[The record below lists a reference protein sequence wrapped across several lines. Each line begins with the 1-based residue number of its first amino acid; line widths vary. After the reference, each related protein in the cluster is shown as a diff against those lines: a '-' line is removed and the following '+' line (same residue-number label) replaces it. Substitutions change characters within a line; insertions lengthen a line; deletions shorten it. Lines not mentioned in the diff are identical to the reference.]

1 MTLQEMINS
10 LDNLSQEDMTTLFKI
25 LSLKLSD
32 LQTENNKK
40 IINDN
45 DTFWHMTLRFRE
57 QMEKEEIEF
66 KYEDFANLRNRS
78 AGRKFQF

>member
-1 MTLQEMINS
+1 MTLQDMINS
-10 LDNLSQEDMTTLFKI
+10 LDDLSREDMTTLFKK

-32 LQTENNKK
+32 VQTENKQQ

-45 DTFWHMTLRFRE
+45 NTFWDITLQFRE

-66 KYEDFANLRNRS
+66 TDEDFANLRNRS
-78 AGRKFQF
+78 VGRKV